1 MTRALVALLVLITVA
16 CGGRARQRGVAEPAK
31 TFRPAT
37 VADRMIALLPDGA
50 QLLLE
55 LDFARLRA
63 NETVGEVAALALAEL
78 GEDTKLPGLPMA
90 AQGSPLAN
98 ADMIV
103 MAAYGVGTTNA
114 AAVTL
119 LATKQPD
126 VPNATRLAED
136 IVALGPPEW
145 IAQLEARAAIAART
159 PLAPSLSLMKL
170 RDHAMPERAPGAV
183 LRVTA
188 QLPFDAR
195 IALARQ
201 TGLATAPAQLSIW
214 GDVVDD
220 LAIVVDA
227 DAADP
232 GDKKSKD
239 AAERLAQA
247 MSALLASLG
256 DEPALRAL
264 GLTGALR
271 DVRMVTKRTWVRT
284 IITVGPRQLARAVE
298 RARAMLRPPP

>member
-1 MTRALVALLVLITVA
+1 MKQALVALVVIACVA
-16 CGGRARQRGVAEPAK
+16 CGGRARQRGVPAK

-63 NETVGEVAALALAEL
+63 NETVGEVATAALAQL

-90 AQGSPLAN
+90 VQGSPLGN

-103 MAAYGVGTTNA
+103 MAAYGVGTSNA

-119 LATKQPD
+119 LATKQED
-126 VPNATRLAED
+126 VPNATRLAD
-136 IVALGPPEW
+136 GIVALGPPEW
-145 IAQLEARAAIAART
+145 IAQLEARAAIAAQS

-170 RDHAMPERAPGAV
+170 RDQAMPDKAPGAV

-188 QLPFDAR
+188 RLPFDAR
-195 IALARQ
+195 VALARDM
-201 TGLATAPAQLSIW
+201 GLSTAPAQLSIW
-214 GDVVDD
+214 GDVIDD
-220 LAIVVDA
+220 LAIIIDA

-232 GDKKSKD
+232 GDKKAKD
-239 AAERLAQA
+239 AASRLAEA
-247 MSALLASLG
+247 MNALLASIG
-256 DEPALRAL
+256 EEPALRVL

-271 DVRMVTKRTWVRT
+271 DVRMITKGTWVRT
-284 IITVGPRQLARAVE
+284 IITVGPRQLGRAVE
-298 RARAMLRPPP
+298 RARAMLRPEP